1 MNFAAT
7 LLDLDDRSK
16 PFPVSGCT
24 AGIRMFETE
33 GVFGKRKSTKYFRF
47 SWQILFPAVVRGST
61 IVLDLFRL
69 PRQITRPY
77 RPVA

>member
-7 LLDLDDRSK
+7 LLELDYRSK
-16 PFPVSGCT
+16 PFAVSRCT
-24 AGIRMFETE
+24 AGIRLLVTE
-33 GVFGKRKSTKYFRF
+33 GVFGERKSTKDFRF
-47 SWQILFPAVVRGST
+47 SWQIPCPAAVRGSGT
-61 IVLDLFRL
+61 VLELVRL

>member
-7 LLDLDDRSK
+7 LLDLDYRLK
-16 PFPVSGCT
+16 PFSVSGRR
-24 AGIRMFETE
+24 AGIRIFETE
-33 GVFGKRKSTKYFRF
+33 GAFGKRKSSKYFRF
-47 SWQILFPAVVRGST
+47 FWQILFPAVVRTST
-61 IVLDLFRL
+61 TVLELFRL